1 MGKQSKIIPLLVF
14 KLVIVLVA
22 LDGYDRIN
30 FTLSPDAWGLLNYI
44 VPIGFGGGL
53 IIKTLNTYKDRNK

>member
-1 MGKQSKIIPLLVF
+1 MPKQSKVIPLLVF
-14 KLVIVLVA
+14 ALVVVLVG
-22 LDGYDRIN
+22 LDGYDGIN

-53 IIKTLNTYKDRNK
+53 IIKTLNTYKERNK